1 MKTVSAST
9 FIEVETDMS
18 IIENK
23 RINQELI
30 E

>member
-9 FIEVETDMS
+9 LIEVETDMS
-18 IIENK
+18 IIEKK